1 MNPDFKFVPGE
12 TLIFFDEIQ
21 DCINC
26 ATSLKPFRQDGRYD
40 VICSGSL
47 MGINYQEIE
56 SNSVGNKEDYEMYSM
71 DFEEFLWAKGYKEKQ
86 IEDMYNCMINLK
98 PLTNTQLT
106 VMFDNFKEYMVIGGM
121 PEVVRTFVKNNCL
134 HTSKTHKKD
143 SKGKRARYTE
153 LMRECSLTAPQ
164 YLMLKRAFQ
173 GGFTHASM
181 KYSGYLLKDV
191 FSIDFTSSYPFVM
204 LSEKFPMSRPVPVD
218 VRTVN
223 FWELVDDEN
232 TGLLFDC
239 KITGLHALNTYETYL
254 SESKCQKL
262 KGGIINNG
270 RIFEAEELITTITDI
285 DLKIIKKCYSYDSI
299 SITNCYK
306 FYMSY
311 LPKSFIESILTLYE
325 KKTTL
330 KGVEGKEVEYLV
342 SKGMLNSC
350 YGMCVTDIV
359 KEENKYT
366 TEWEKIPVSESQLE
380 EQIEKYNESKTR
392 FLYYPWG
399 VWVTAYARRN
409 LWTGI
414 INIGEDYVYS
424 DTDSIKFLN
433 YEKHV
438 SFIESYNKRV
448 EYKLKKM
455 CDFLH
460 IDFNRCKPKTK
471 KGVEKLIGVWDL
483 EGNYEYF
490 KTLGAKRYM
499 YQQNGEIHIT
509 IAGLSK
515 QNGVQYLKMT
525 CKDNIDIFNHF
536 TNNLYIPAEYTGKNT
551 HTYIDEKQEGDI
563 TDYLGHTTHVIS
575 LSAVHLCEADFTL
588 NIALQY
594 NKFLTMLRQGYLFTG
609 TKCI

>member
-1 MNPDFKFVPGE
+1 
-12 TLIFFDEIQ
+12 
-21 DCINC
+21 
-26 ATSLKPFRQDGRYD
+26 
-40 VICSGSL
+40 
-47 MGINYQEIE
+47 
-56 SNSVGNKEDYEMYSM
+56 
-71 DFEEFLWAKGYKEKQ
+71 
-86 IEDMYNCMINLK
+86 
-98 PLTNTQLT
+98 
-106 VMFDNFKEYMVIGGM
+106 
-121 PEVVRTFVKNNCL
+121 
-134 HTSKTHKKD
+134 
-143 SKGKRARYTE
+143 
-153 LMRECSLTAPQ
+153 
-164 YLMLKRAFQ
+164 
-173 GGFTHASM
+173 
-181 KYSGYLLKDV
+181 
-191 FSIDFTSSYPFVM
+191 
-204 LSEKFPMSRPVPVD
+204 
-218 VRTVN
+218 
-223 FWELVDDEN
+223 
-232 TGLLFDC
+232 
-239 KITGLHALNTYETYL
+239 
-254 SESKCQKL
+254 
-262 KGGIINNG
+262 
-270 RIFEAEELITTITDI
+270 
-285 DLKIIKKCYSYDSI
+285 
-299 SITNCYK
+299 
-306 FYMSY
+306 MSY

-342 SKGMLNSC
+342 SKCMLNSC

-414 INIGEDYVYS
+414 LNIGEDYVYS

-563 TDYLGHTTHVIS
+563 TDYLGHTTHVTS